1 MFHPGG
7 KYLVS
12 CSDDK
17 TLRIWDYK
25 NKRCAKTLAAHEHFA
40 TTLGKFHKIIM
51 LYHKLCPCGWMESVR
66 NPVMKAGSCLTF
78 KTSDELS
85 TNFSKIWPLK
95 GGGKQERRGF
105 K

>member
-7 KYLVS
+7 KYLIS

-40 TTLGKFHKIIM
+40 TTLGEFQWSYNDIKII
-51 LYHKLCPCGWMESVR
+51 LVSVH
-66 NPVMKAGSCLTF
+66 V
-78 KTSDELS
+78 
-85 TNFSKIWPLK
+85 
-95 GGGKQERRGF
+95 
-105 K
+105 

>member
-1 MFHPGG
+1 MKREPWRFTLFFCIDSFFLSLQVGHDNWVRGVLFHPGG

-40 TTLGKFHKIIM
+40 TTLGKLLLIEG
-51 LYHKLCPCGWMESVR
+51 L
-66 NPVMKAGSCLTF
+66 
-78 KTSDELS
+78 
-85 TNFSKIWPLK
+85 
-95 GGGKQERRGF
+95 GGKRW
-105 K
+105 